1 MLTTPMEKSIPMIL
15 GLLILAVTIALRGE
29 DAPKPVPP
37 PDDTTLIV
45 DLRSNPPGIFHY
57 STWEGK
63 VAVTKS
69 GLAVLGAKG
78 AQGNG
83 GMGRDISP
91 ALDLSQV
98 AFVEVALGTI
108 PGNEVPQV
116 SVALNDADGTQFTA
130 RVLVEQLVPG
140 QPVWLRARRE
150 DFRLNGV
157 EPGADSAMDWSKVA
171 RWHLQGDW
179 TTKKPMQVIFV
190 ALRVRR

>member
-1 MLTTPMEKSIPMIL
+1 MKIIQLLLLPLLVLTSAATR
-15 GLLILAVTIALRGE
+15 AE
-29 DAPKPVPP
+29 DAPKPAPP
-37 PDDTTLIV
+37 PDDVTMIV
-45 DLRSNPPGIFHY
+45 DLRGSLPGIFQY
-57 STWEGK
+57 ATWEGK

-69 GLAVLGAKG
+69 GLAVLGGKG

-91 ALDLSQV
+91 TLDLSQV
-98 AFVEVALGTI
+98 SFVEVALGTI

-116 SVALNDADGTQFTA
+116 TIALNDADGTQFTA

-150 DFRLNGV
+150 DFRLNGG
-157 EPGADSAMDWSKVA
+157 EPGTDSTMDWSKVA

-179 TTKKPMQVIFV
+179 NTRKPMQVIFV